1 MKIIAFT
8 GPSGSGKTTLIIK
21 IIEVLKST
29 HNITVI
35 KNDPSNKAVFDTPG
49 KDSHKFYE
57 SGANV
62 LVASPQKVSYFS
74 HQRDKF
80 DDLLKMCTNSDF
92 VFVEG
97 LKYLDLPRLAIFR
110 DKLEKSYLPYIGAA
124 AVLNVDKN
132 EFPEDIEVLDLDN
145 IDEIVAWIYKNA
157 KEVNI

>member
-62 LVASPQKVSYFS
+62 LVASPQKVSCFS